1 MTEDIEIKQ
10 SGIYLSGR
18 ESQYKYYIHDLTFSA
33 CVNFTSNLERKACM
47 LCEIF
52 IFKTFTKKKKKKK
65 DNFQI
70 NF

>member
-10 SGIYLSGR
+10 SGIYLSGK
-18 ESQYKYYIHDLTFSA
+18 ESQYKYYIRDIKFSA
-33 CVNFTSNLERKACM
+33 CFNFTSNLEGKACM

-52 IFKTFTKKKKKKK
+52 IFKTFAKKKKNY
-65 DNFQI
+65 NFQI